1 MEQLVTKA
9 PAPSE
14 EVKVY
19 IAGLRSAL
27 GSRDPFE
34 VLRETPGE
42 LRRAIEGLGS
52 AALSTPEAPGK
63 WSIRQVLQH
72 LADAELVGGFR
83 YRMVLAHDRPLLAGY
98 DQDLWADRLRYNEAD
113 VEAALEDFARLRRAN
128 LRLLER
134 TSPQE
139 RERVG
144 LHAERGEESIADLLT
159 NFAGH
164 DLVHR
169 RQIARIRQAVDA
181 GR

>member
-1 MEQLVTKA
+1 MTQATQA
-9 PAPSE
+9 PVPSD

-19 IAGLRSAL
+19 IAGLRAAL

-42 LRRAIEGLGS
+42 LRRAVEGLSS
-52 AALSTPEAPGK
+52 AALSTPEAAGK

-83 YRMVLAHDRPLLAGY
+83 YRMVLAHERPLLAGY
-98 DQDLWADRLRYNEAD
+98 DQDLWADRLRYSEAD
-113 VEAALEDFARLRRAN
+113 VEEALEDFAGLRRAN

-134 TSPQE
+134 TSAEE

-144 LHAERGEESIADLLT
+144 LHSERGEESVAQLLT

-164 DLVHR
+164 DLVHL
-169 RQIARIRQAVDA
+169 RQIARIRQAVGA